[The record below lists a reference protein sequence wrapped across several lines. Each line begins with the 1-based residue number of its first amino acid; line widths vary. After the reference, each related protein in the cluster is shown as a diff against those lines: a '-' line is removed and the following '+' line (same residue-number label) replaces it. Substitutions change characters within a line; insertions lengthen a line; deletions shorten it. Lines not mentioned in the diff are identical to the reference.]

1 MIKVR
6 SLKYVIYGV
15 SDVEKTK
22 AYMVDFG
29 LTHVPWPNDPNR
41 AYMRG
46 ALGSPYIYIAEES
59 KNPSMRVIG
68 IELFDAQD
76 LLLASRIDG
85 ASPIRDLDRP
95 GGGKCVE
102 IVIPGGTKLELV
114 HGIQETS
121 EHEIRRPLLINEGLK
136 KSRLN
141 TPQRPER
148 IPAQVLRLGHVAFCI
163 SDPVETRQWLERHLG
178 MVLSDAM
185 LVPGSKDEYI
195 GFFMRWNHGA
205 APTDHHTFLLAK
217 AKTAHVHHCSFELQD
232 IDAVYMGHEWMKF
245 KEHRHH
251 WGVGRHVLGSQVFD
265 YWWDPDGF
273 RVERYADGDL
283 FDNTVRATTVQG
295 TNEQLWTW
303 GPSVP
308 ESFFQEARYI

>member
-148 IPAQVLRLGHVAFCI
+148 IPAGRCQ
-163 SDPVETRQWLERHLG
+163 
-178 MVLSDAM
+178 LS
-185 LVPGSKDEYI
+185 
-195 GFFMRWNHGA
+195 
-205 APTDHHTFLLAK
+205 
-217 AKTAHVHHCSFELQD
+217 
-232 IDAVYMGHEWMKF
+232 
-245 KEHRHH
+245 
-251 WGVGRHVLGSQVFD
+251 
-265 YWWDPDGF
+265 
-273 RVERYADGDL
+273 
-283 FDNTVRATTVQG
+283 
-295 TNEQLWTW
+295 
-303 GPSVP
+303 
-308 ESFFQEARYI
+308 